1 MLRAV
6 LPSMPQMRAVRT
18 FDLRAPIERVRQSVE
33 AEFDTSPAQEVE
45 SRADLHV
52 NRIGGID
59 GDTYLSIALTEVD
72 EHTTGVVLSVNS
84 HMRVPFFGWV
94 FHGLIL
100 GQLERRA
107 DHCLARLESA
117 LNGNP
122 APESLKA
129 PLLLANVPFTA
140 AQASLLASA
149 AFATT
154 LGGLGGALLG
164 QNAQNIQDDFG
175 IADSSLTNM
184 LAMSRTGAL
193 VALFVMR
200 LADRIGRR
208 RIILTAL
215 VGVGIGNTLTA
226 FAPDIYTLTALQAV
240 TRGFVGAALI
250 VAGIAA
256 IEEAP
261 EGARAFATAMLAM
274 SGGMGFTLVIVMLPL
289 ADIGDE
295 AWRVSYLASGLTLF
309 AVRPLSRALRETR
322 RYTRVAAA
330 DIERGRAGEVVDRQ
344 YGKRFAVLA
353 AVGFM
358 TNMLSAPSAQLMNK
372 YLEDDRGFSNSGITG
387 FKTVTSG
394 LPGFIGIVL
403 AGRLTELRGRRPVAA
418 VFLALTGLAQI
429 GFFLSEGAALYV
441 FAILSVLAAS
451 CGGLAISTMGAEL
464 FPTEVRGTSNGMLLV
479 VSVVGS
485 ASGLI
490 LAGQLSDPFGG
501 IGRAIALCAIPTVI
515 AAIVFVPRL
524 PEPAGHDLDEISPSE
539 EEPVHG

>member
-1 MLRAV
+1 
-6 LPSMPQMRAVRT
+6 MRAERT
-18 FDLRAPIERVRQSVE
+18 INLRAPAAHVRHAVE
-33 AEFDTSPAQEVE
+33 VEFDTAPAQDIAT
-45 SRADLHV
+45 RADLEV

-59 GDTYLSIALTEVD
+59 GDTYLAVEIAALDASTTRIRLT
-72 EHTTGVVLSVNS
+72 VNS
-84 HMRVPFFGWV
+84 HMRIPFFGWV
-94 FHGLIL
+94 FNGLIL

-107 DHCLARLESA
+107 DHCIARLESA
-117 LNGNP
+117 LLGEAP
-122 APESLKA
+122 PESLKA

-154 LGGLGGALLG
+154 LGGFGGALLG

-175 IADSSLTNM
+175 IADQSLTNM
-184 LAMSRTGAL
+184 LAISRTGAL

-256 IEEAP
+256 VEEAP
-261 EGARAFATAMLAM
+261 EGARAFAAAMLTMA
-274 SGGMGFTLVIVMLPL
+274 GGMGFTLVIVLLPL
-289 ADIGDE
+289 ADIGDQ
-295 AWRVSYLASGLTLF
+295 AWRVSYLVSGLTLL
-309 AVRPLSRALRETR
+309 AVRPLSRSLNESR
-322 RYTRVAAA
+322 RYTKIAAA

-353 AVGFM
+353 AIGFM

-372 YLEDDRGFSNSGITG
+372 YLEDDRGFSNAGITG

-394 LPGFIGIVL
+394 LPGFIGIIL
-403 AGRLTELRGRRPVAA
+403 AGRLSELRGRRPVAA
-418 VFLALTGLAQI
+418 LFLALAGLAQI

-485 ASGLI
+485 ASGLL
-490 LAGQLSDPFGG
+490 LAGALSDPFGG
-501 IGRAIALCAIPTVI
+501 IGRAIAVCAVPTVI
-515 AAIVFVPRL
+515 GAILFVPRL

-539 EEPVHG
+539 EQPDHA